1 MIRIA
6 REEDSATLAAIYG
19 WYVENTAVSFEYK
32 APTAVEFAGRI
43 REILLTHP
51 FLVYEEEGQLLGYAY
66 AHPLIRRRACDW
78 AVEVS
83 IYIHRDVRGKGIG
96 RALYEALEKVLL
108 LQNICTLEA
117 CVASADRED
126 KYLTDSSVRFHT
138 RMGYQTVGKMSDC
151 GYKFG
156 AWYHLLWMEKHIA
169 QRKAGIEA
177 MIPFRLVRPFL
188 AEKAGLF

>member
-6 REEDSATLAAIYG
+6 REEDSTQLTEIYG
-19 WYVENTAVSFEYK
+19 WYVENTAVSFEYE
-32 APTAVEFAGRI
+32 APTAQEFAGRI
-43 REILLTHP
+43 REILETHP
-51 FLVYEEEGQLLGYAY
+51 FLVYEEEGMLLGYAY
-66 AHPLIRRRACDW
+66 AHPLIRRKACDW

-83 IYIHRDVRGKGIG
+83 IYIRRDVRGKGIG
-96 RALYEALEKVLL
+96 RALYEALEKILL

-117 CVASADRED
+117 CVAACDRED
-126 KYLTDSSVRFHT
+126 KHLTDSSVRFHT
-138 RMGYQTVGKMSDC
+138 RMGYKTVGKMSDC

-169 QRKAGIEA
+169 DRKAEMKV
-177 MIPFRLVRPFL
+177 MIPFRSVRPIL